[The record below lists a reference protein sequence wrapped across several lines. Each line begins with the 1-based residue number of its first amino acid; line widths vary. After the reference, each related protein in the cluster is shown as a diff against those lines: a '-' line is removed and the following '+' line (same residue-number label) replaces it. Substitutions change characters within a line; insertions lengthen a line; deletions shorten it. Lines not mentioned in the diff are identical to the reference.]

1 MADKELERK
10 KQQLESDLN
19 ETQIRIRRYTLDP
32 RLRDDPNAKKDNALR
47 DACDAA
53 WKAWLEVWEQ
63 YNALGPAATDKE
75 LLKVEKEWR
84 AVDHSV
90 DLIQRE
96 LITAEDYAAG
106 KRTVFGLTVAL
117 GLLILLYLLTHGVRS
132 LDFST
137 FEPFPE
143 WGPMKYFEVA
153 FWSGFGVLCGLL
165 FLATYYLTRR
175 DFDRWYQLWYVS
187 TALRA
192 PFLSVIL
199 MVVVLEFV
207 EWYGEGTWIQDYL
220 LEEGN
225 KFYFIVLLSFCLG
238 LMSQE
243 TSGII
248 RQLAEGVVSF
258 VRAAVGRVSSRL
270 GSAIS
275 RADVPR
281 R

>member
-32 RLRDDPNAKKDNALR
+32 RLREDPNTQKDNELR
-47 DACDAA
+47 SACKEA
-53 WKAWLEVWEQ
+53 WKKWLEVWEQ
-63 YNALGPAATDKE
+63 FKSLGAAPTEDQ
-75 LLKVEKEWR
+75 LLNVEKEWR

-96 LITAEDYAAG
+96 LITPEDYSAG
-106 KRTVFGLTVAL
+106 KRPVFGLTVAL
-117 GLLILLYLLTHGVRS
+117 VLLILLYLLTHGVRS

-137 FEPFPE
+137 FEPVPE

-192 PFLSVIL
+192 PFLTVIL
-199 MVVVLEFV
+199 MVVVLELV

-248 RQLAEGVVSF
+248 RQLAEGVVAF

>member
-32 RLRDDPNAKKDNALR
+32 RLREEEKTQTDDTLR
-47 DACDAA
+47 DLANAA

-63 YNALGPAATDKE
+63 FKSLGPAPTEKE
-75 LLKVEKEWR
+75 LLKVEKQWR
-84 AVDHSV
+84 EVDRQV

-96 LITAEDYAAG
+96 LITPEDYAAG
-106 KRTVFGLTVAL
+106 KRTVLGLTVAL
-117 GLLILLYLLTHGVRS
+117 VLLILLYLLTHGVRS

-153 FWSGFGVLCGLL
+153 FWGGFGALCGLL

-192 PFLSVIL
+192 PFLTVIL
-199 MVVVLEFV
+199 MVVVLEMV
-207 EWYGEGTWIQDYL
+207 EWYGEGTWMQDYL

-225 KFYFIVLLSFCLG
+225 KFYFIILLSFCLG
-238 LMSQE
+238 LLSQE
-243 TSGII
+243 ASGII
-248 RQLAEGVVSF
+248 RQLAEGIVSF

-270 GSAIS
+270 SSAIS